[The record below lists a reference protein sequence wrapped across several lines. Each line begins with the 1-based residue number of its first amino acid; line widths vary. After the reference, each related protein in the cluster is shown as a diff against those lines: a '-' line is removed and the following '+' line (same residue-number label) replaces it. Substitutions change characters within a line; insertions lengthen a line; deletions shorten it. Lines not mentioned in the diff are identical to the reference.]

1 MQASRAGR
9 PWAAQGPLLFG
20 GTLAAYAAAVP
31 LGLQPAPGATSAAA
45 HGAALASD
53 VAFGAASGAAGGE
66 GGGEGIAVLL
76 AIRVL
81 ACLPVGDLAT
91 RASLASAVA
100 GALAVALLG
109 RVCWHALR
117 LVRDR
122 RGQPP
127 APAME
132 TVASSGAAVVAGLAL
147 GPFAAATA
155 PGPTAATLALVS
167 AAWLCVV
174 RLLRAPDDARAGA
187 ALALVAGLAAG
198 VSPAAAALSWG
209 PALATWL
216 WALRRGTRWPL
227 VAPLLF
233 VAGLG
238 VSLAAVAIAV
248 APAPAGRLA
257 ASLWPSPLLA
267 HRAATRLA
275 AIEAAEQVGV
285 VGVLLAGAGLLVVA
299 AARSPGLFALCAA
312 GLLGAIGIA
321 AGTAPAAGA
330 AAGLLGAAGIAAGTA
345 PFAAAAPFAAVAPFG
360 AVAAPLAAA
369 AAAIPLAIGLAHVA
383 DRMGRAGVATAAALA
398 VIAAVSP
405 ALDGGAARWS
415 RRTRL
420 PGALL
425 TRALGEVPLR
435 AAAVE
440 PGSAQVDAL
449 FRYGR
454 AIGLRP
460 DALSRGAR

>member
-1 MQASRAGR
+1 MTRASSLDGPMQASRAGR

-45 HGAALASD
+45 QGAALASD
-53 VAFGAASGAAGGE
+53 VAFGAVSGAASGE

-132 TVASSGAAVVAGLAL
+132 AVASSGAAVVAGLAL

-198 VSPAAAALSWG
+198 VSPSAAALSWG

-257 ASLWPSPLLA
+257 ASLWPAPLLA

-312 GLLGAIGIA
+312 GLLGTIGIA

-345 PFAAAAPFAAVAPFG
+345 PAAAAA
-360 AVAAPLAAA
+360 AAPLAAA
-369 AAAIPLAIGLAHVA
+369 AAAIPLAIGLGHVA
-383 DRMGRAGVATAAALA
+383 ERMGRAGVATAAALA

-415 RRTRL
+415 RRTPL

-435 AAAVE
+435 AAAVA

-460 DALSRGAR
+460 DALSHGAR